1 MAWRKVFEADLISAL
16 SLKEIDSFRTSA
28 EFEHDPVDQ
37 LLAGV
42 VAKVRGYIRASRTVA
57 LDPDESTIPEA
68 LVSDAMDYLRYE
80 ILTRMNVVVN
90 ESRTKAYERA
100 VETFKEVA
108 NGTFKVEPGVEPVP
122 AGSVAVPSISVK
134 PPIL

>member
-1 MAWRKVFEADLISAL
+1 MAWRKVEESDLISSL
-16 SLKEIDSFRTSA
+16 SLKEVDAFRKSA
-28 EFEHDPVDQ
+28 EFEHDPVEQ

-42 VAKVRGYIRASRTVA
+42 VAKVRGYIRASRTVP

-68 LVSDAMDYLRYE
+68 LVTDAMDYLRYE

-108 NGTFKVEPGVEPVP
+108 NGSFKVEPGVDPVP

>member
-1 MAWRKVFEADLISAL
+1 MAWRTVTESDLVSSLSHQEVEAFRRSA
-16 SLKEIDSFRTSA
+16 D
-28 EFEHDPVDQ
+28 FEHDPVERQ
-37 LLAGV
+37 LAGV

-57 LDPDESTIPEA
+57 LDPNEATIPES

-80 ILTRMNVVVN
+80 ILTRMNIVVN

-100 VETFKEVA
+100 LETFKEVA
-108 NGTFKVEPGVEPVP
+108 NGTFKVEPGVEPLP
-122 AGSVAVPSISVK
+122 ADSVAAPSISVK

>member
-1 MAWRKVFEADLISAL
+1 MWRKVHEADLISAL
-16 SLKEIDSFRTSA
+16 PLKEIDAFRKSA
-28 EFEHDPVDQ
+28 EFGHDPVDQ

-42 VAKVRGYIRASRTVA
+42 VAKVRGYIRASRTVP

-108 NGTFKVEPGVEPVP
+108 TGSFKVEPGVEPVP
-122 AGSVAVPSISVK
+122 SGSIAAPDISVK

>member
-1 MAWRKVFEADLISAL
+1 MAWRKVSESDLIASL
-16 SLKEIDSFRTSA
+16 SQKEVDAFRKSA
-28 EFEHDPVDQ
+28 EFENDPVER

-42 VAKVRGYIRASRTVA
+42 VAKVRGYIRASRTVP

-68 LVSDAMDYLRYE
+68 LVTDAMDYLRYE

-122 AGSVAVPSISVK
+122 SGTVAAPSISVK
-134 PPIL
+134 PPVL

>member
-1 MAWRKVFEADLISAL
+1 MAWRKVTESDLISSL
-16 SLKEIDSFRTSA
+16 SQKEVNAFRTSS
-28 EFEHDPVDQ
+28 EFEHDPVEQ
-37 LLAGV
+37 LLAGI

-57 LDPDESTIPEA
+57 LDPDESKIPEA
-68 LVSDAMDYLRYE
+68 LVSDAMDYVRYE
-80 ILTRMNVVVN
+80 ILTRMNLVVN

-122 AGSVAVPSISVK
+122 ASSVAAPSISVK